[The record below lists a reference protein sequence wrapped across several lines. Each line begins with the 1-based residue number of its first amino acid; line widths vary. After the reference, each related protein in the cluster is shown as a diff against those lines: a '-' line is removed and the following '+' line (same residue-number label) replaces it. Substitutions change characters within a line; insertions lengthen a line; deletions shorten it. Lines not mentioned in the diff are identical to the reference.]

1 MRERFVVLSICA
13 VVVLGIVAAESS
25 AEAPAKKAKR
35 PANPV
40 FGPIEDTPGLPRA
53 LLIGDSISI
62 GYTLPTRKLL
72 EGKVNLHRAPTN
84 CGPTTT
90 GLRNLDAWLG
100 EKKWDVIH
108 FNWGLHDL
116 KYIDAKGGR
125 VPPEKGTIQ
134 VPIDQY
140 EKNLDTL
147 VKRLKK
153 TGAKLI
159 WAATTPVP
167 EGASGRIPGDS
178 AKYNAVAKKVM
189 DAHGV
194 PTDDL
199 YAFAKPRMKEI
210 QRPGDVHFTNE
221 GSEALAQQVA
231 ASILKAL
238 QPK

>member
-13 VVVLGIVAAESS
+13 VVVLGAVAAESS
-25 AEAPAKKAKR
+25 SSAPAKKAKR

-40 FGPIEDTPGLPRA
+40 YRPIEDAPGLPRA
-53 LLIGDSISI
+53 MLIGDSISI

-72 EGKVNLHRAPTN
+72 EGKVNLHRPPTN
-84 CGPTTT
+84 CGPTTR
-90 GLRNLDAWLG
+90 GLQQLDAWLG
-100 EKKWDVIH
+100 EKKWDAIH

-116 KYIDAKGGR
+116 KYIDEKGRR
-125 VPPEKGTIQ
+125 VPPDEGKIQ

-140 EKNLDTL
+140 EKNMEEL

-167 EGASGRIPGDS
+167 DGASGRIKGDS
-178 AKYNAVAKKVM
+178 ARYNAVAKKVM
-189 DAHGV
+189 DSRGV
-194 PTDDL
+194 PIDDL
-199 YAFAKPRMKEI
+199 FAFAKPRLKEI
-210 QRPGDVHFTNE
+210 QRPRDVHFTKE
-221 GSEALAQQVA
+221 GSEALAKQVA

-238 QPK
+238 RSK